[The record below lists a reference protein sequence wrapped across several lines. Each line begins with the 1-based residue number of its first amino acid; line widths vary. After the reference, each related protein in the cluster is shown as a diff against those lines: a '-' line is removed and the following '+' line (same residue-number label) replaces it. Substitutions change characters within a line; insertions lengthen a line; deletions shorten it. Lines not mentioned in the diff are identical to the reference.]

1 MRSRVI
7 LVDGYNVI
15 RHAPELLAA
24 ERRSLASGREA
35 LLAQIRATYQS
46 ATHRVIVVF
55 DGDGPAE
62 RRSPLVGLARGQVI
76 YTARSVAA
84 DAVIVRLAAEERLR
98 ADDVRDVVVVTRDA
112 DLRWRASER
121 GAASAHPDELRA
133 KLHEAPRDVAHRARH
148 RAAIRSAWD
157 KDADGDD
164 ERPAPDR
171 RRGNPRKAPRR
182 RRTQRDDFL

>member
-35 LLAQIRATYQS
+35 LLAQIRASYQGAS
-46 ATHRVIVVF
+46 HRVIVVF

-62 RRSPLVGLARGQVI
+62 TRAALAGLARGQI
-76 YTARSVAA
+76 IFTARGVTA
-84 DAVIVRLAAEERLR
+84 DAVIVRLAAETRPHTDEM
-98 ADDVRDVVVVTRDA
+98 VVVTRDA
-112 DLRWRASER
+112 DLRQHVSEH
-121 GAASAHPDELRA
+121 GATSARPEDLRSR
-133 KLHEAPRDVAHRARH
+133 LQEAPRDVARRARH
-148 RAAIRSAWD
+148 RAAVRGRWGMDDDPES
-157 KDADGDD
+157 DD

-171 RRGNPRKAPRR
+171 TRGNPKKAPRT
-182 RRTQRDDFL
+182 RRTRRDSAL

>member
-35 LLAQIRATYQS
+35 LLAQIRSAYQT
-46 ATHRVIVVF
+46 AAHRVIVVF
-55 DGDGPAE
+55 DGDGPSE
-62 RRSPLVGLARGQVI
+62 TRSPLAGLARGQVI
-76 YTARSVAA
+76 YTARSITA
-84 DAVIVRLAAEERLR
+84 DMVIVRLAAEERLR
-98 ADDVRDVVVVTRDA
+98 ADDVVVVTRDT
-112 DLRWRASER
+112 DLRHHAGMH
-121 GAASAHPDELRA
+121 GAALAHPDDLRA

-148 RAAIRSAWD
+148 RAAIRSTWD
-157 KDADGDD
+157 SDPAD

-171 RRGNPRKAPRR
+171 RRGNPRRAPRR

>member
-24 ERRSLASGREA
+24 ERRSLASGRQA
-35 LLAQIRATYQS
+35 LLAQIRAAYQG
-46 ATHRVIVVF
+46 APQRVIVVF

-62 RRSPLVGLARGQVI
+62 TCSALAGLARGQVI
-76 YTARSVAA
+76 YTARSVTA
-84 DAVIVRLAAEERLR
+84 DAVIMRLTEEERLR
-98 ADDVRDVVVVTRDA
+98 SGRVVVVTRDA
-112 DLRWRASER
+112 ELRQLANGY
-121 GAASAHPDELRA
+121 GATSAHPEELRA
-133 KLHEAPRDVAHRARH
+133 RLHGAPRDVAQRTHH
-148 RAAIRSAWD
+148 RAAIRSAWESD
-157 KDADGDD
+157 PDDAP
-164 ERPAPDR
+164 PAPDR